1 MSDKTD
7 VTVNENN
14 ETTEV
19 VATVPTLNLK
29 IAKIAAASFTAG
41 AAVATLILKARAAYS
56 PDTDVLVLETN
67 DTETQD

>member
-1 MSDKTD
+1 MSKKTD

-29 IAKIAAASFTAG
+29 IAKIAAASFAAG
-41 AAVATLILKARAAYS
+41 AAVAALILKVRAGYS
-56 PDTDVLVLETN
+56 PDTDVLVLEAT